1 LLRFVH
7 GQSIVQRLQV
17 RSYIPIISSL
27 SSTGVVSFLG
37 GFLNPSEEGRRKPPR
52 KDEGRRN
59 LPRNDIIWINKNK
72 GYELYP
78 TCKMKDLFKTSA
90 TCQLLAKVKDS
101 IFEGFDNLIGTKNS
115 SNIVPNYVHFLFFG
129 NPRISYVHSVCILAA
144 FRNQKPERIYFHTN
158 IKEFKGPHWI
168 KIRDTLGSVL
178 HFANVTLP
186 TEIFGHKFTRPYHV
200 YHASDVT
207 RIRILMEYG
216 GIFLDNDSYI
226 VKSLDPFRRYEMTI
240 GVTNG
245 EYLGTQ
251 VLIAHKDARFL
262 KLWLESYRDYQAH
275 SFYFNAGEK
284 PMVEIIRRKPEL
296 VHSIRYSLGVEGLTR
311 NLYVWDTWS
320 NWRRYYSIHLMIR
333 HRRYMDTLWNY
344 LQGRKSVRRKNVLQ
358 KCSFLSGAN
367 SRKQ

>member
-1 LLRFVH
+1 MLINSNIFVFYTVTDI
-7 GQSIVQRLQV
+7 GVCNETKQGMIPRSGVYFIIVLTAVIILFRTGPGKRGPIFQS
-17 RSYIPIISSL
+17 YDP
-27 SSTGVVSFLG
+27 
-37 GFLNPSEEGRRKPPR
+37 
-52 KDEGRRN
+52 
-59 LPRNDIIWINKNK
+59 
-72 GYELYP
+72 EL
-78 TCKMKDLFKTSA
+78 F
-90 TCQLLAKVKDS
+90 AKVKDS

-262 KLWLESYRDYQAH
+262 KLWLECYRDYQAH

-344 LQGRKSVRRKNVLQ
+344 LQWRTLDESNICDYPHPFGEMAREVYSDFCPRSQTDLPSETVL
-358 KCSFLSGAN
+358 SSLD
-367 SRKQ
+367 